1 MAVKTLA
8 ELCQEIIHGQ
18 SSIEFQLEE
27 LKKSVEFLLS
37 FYHQEGEQKFSQ
49 DSMRKK
55 EIGLDA
61 GQVLPR
67 DMTIGDRFL
76 IELRKEGVKY
86 EGDLSEFDEEKLLT
100 GMSYYFAG
108 IRKIKSRRGYIKKI
122 LETCPHRITITDFRD
137 YETPPKQEPEP
148 QGESEAVKTSNAIA
162 KAAEE
167 FRSELTDEMIARI
180 IRDTPV
186 FVQLMKNVE
195 HVRTHPSI
203 ETICLIKAYQ
213 SGYFV

>member
-1 MAVKTLA
+1 MADKTLA

-27 LKKSVEFLLS
+27 LKKSVNFLLS
-37 FYHQEGEQKFSQ
+37 VYHQETEQNFSQ
-49 DSMRKK
+49 GKNDDDRIGLEAKRISSKDLTMEERFRLEIKK
-55 EIGLDA
+55 E
-61 GQVLPR
+61 
-67 DMTIGDRFL
+67 
-76 IELRKEGVKY
+76 EVKY
-86 EGDLSEFDEEKLLT
+86 DGDLSEFDKESLLKS
-100 GMSYYFAG
+100 MSYYFTG
-108 IRKIKSRRGYIKKI
+108 IRHIKSRRGYIKKI
-122 LETCPHRITITDFRD
+122 LDTCERNITITDYRERE
-137 YETPPKQEPEP
+137 ETPKQEPKPE
-148 QGESEAVKTSNAIA
+148 GESEAVKTSNAIA

-186 FVQLMKNVE
+186 FVPLMKNVE
-195 HVRTHPSI
+195 HVRTHPSL